1 MVVSGCHLRSAAG
14 RWIRLPLPVPASDG
28 NYSAVLPAGT
38 VNALTPVQNS
48 PDLLPPPITPA
59 LLSGTVTFLADDTT
73 GIPVPLVSVV
83 IVNYNGKKFLNE
95 CIGSLYTQSYPDFE
109 IIVVDNAS
117 VDGSIEFLTSEF
129 PDVRIIRNPVNL
141 GFAGGMNTGILSAG
155 GPFILALNNDTRV
168 DRDCIMRLVDVMVH
182 DHAIGMCAAKLAFFD
197 QRINSTGICIS
208 RSGAAWDR
216 GMFEKDTGQFD
227 TPGEVFGPCAAAA
240 LYRKEMF
247 DDIGLFDE
255 DFFLYLEDV
264 DIAFR
269 GQLAGW
275 KCIFVPGAVVYHH
288 HGGTAGF
295 RSDLAVYYGNRNILW
310 IPFKNYPLSLLLSSL
325 PWIVGRTIGVIPYYA
340 VRGQGKTILRS
351 KIDGMKGIFRMIR
364 KRRTVK
370 RIIPAKGIMKFL
382 YTWAFS
388 DNTGQK

>member
-1 MVVSGCHLRSAAG
+1 MSGPPHQSAAG
-14 RWIRLPLPVPASDG
+14 RWIRLTLPVPKVDEI
-28 NYSAVLPAGT
+28 YSAVLPAGT
-38 VNALTPVQNS
+38 VNPVTPMQNS
-48 PDLLPPPITPA
+48 PDSSLLPDTPA
-59 LLSGTVTFLADDTT
+59 LPSGTVTYLPDSTT
-73 GIPVPLVSVV
+73 ETTAPLVSVV

-95 CIGSLYTQSYPDFE
+95 CVGSLYSQSYPDFE
-109 IIVVDNAS
+109 IIVADNAS
-117 VDGSIEFLTSEF
+117 VDGSIEFLKSGF
-129 PDVRIIRNPVNL
+129 PLVRIIRNPANL
-141 GFAGGMNTGILSAG
+141 GFAGGINTGILNARGS
-155 GPFILALNNDTRV
+155 FILALNNDTRI
-168 DRDCIMRLVDVMVH
+168 DRDCILRLVDVMVH

-197 QRINSTGICIS
+197 HRINSTGICIS

-227 TPGEVFGPCAAAA
+227 TPEEVFGPCAAAA
-240 LYRKEMF
+240 LYRREMF

-275 KCIFVPGAVVYHH
+275 RCIFVPGAVVYHH

-310 IPFKNYPLSLLLSSL
+310 IPFKNYPLFLLLSSL

-340 VRGQGKTILRS
+340 VRGQGKIILRA
-351 KIDGMKGIFRMIR
+351 KIDGILGIPGMIR
-364 KRRTVK
+364 KRRTMK
-370 RIIPAKGIMKFL
+370 RVIPAKDLLKFL
-382 YTWAFS
+382 HTWAFS
-388 DNTGQK
+388 ENTGRK